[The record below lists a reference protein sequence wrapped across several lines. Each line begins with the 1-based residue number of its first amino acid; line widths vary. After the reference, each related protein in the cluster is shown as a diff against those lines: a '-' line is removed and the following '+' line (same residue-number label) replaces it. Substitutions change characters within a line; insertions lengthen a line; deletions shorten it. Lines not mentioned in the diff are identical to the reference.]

1 MKKGLPPEQIE
12 KRERLIKLIEL
23 WKKANRAGLNL
34 IPDIK
39 EMLEVYPELTHLTKS
54 FSPSEES
61 QVDEQGRLDS

>member
-1 MKKGLPPEQIE
+1 M
-12 KRERLIKLIEL
+12 
-23 WKKANRAGLNL
+23 KKANRAELNL